1 MKKRIFRLLPIF
13 MVILVILVA
22 YKPVDRLFEI
32 QKNLDIFATLYK
44 EINTYYVDEVNP
56 NTIIKIG
63 IDAMLNSL
71 DPYTNY
77 IPEDEIEDY
86 RTMTTGQYGGIGAL
100 VGTRDGKSVVLMPYE
115 NFPAYKNGLK
125 IGDEIIKINGV
136 PLKNKNQGEVSKLL
150 KGQAGTVIK
159 LEVKSLG
166 QTTTKEIEFKRETIK
181 IDNVRFFTM
190 VNQEVGY
197 LSLTDFTHN
206 ASKEVKNAIEKLK
219 EQGAKK
225 IILDLRGNPGGL
237 LSEAVNISN
246 LFIQKELDVVST
258 KGKVVE
264 WNKTYKA
271 LNSPYDTELPLIVLT
286 NGRSASASEIVAGV
300 IQDYDR
306 GVLIGQKSFGK
317 GLVQAT
323 RPLSYNAQLKV
334 TTAKYYTPSGR
345 CIQAIDYGKRKA
357 DGSVDKFADSLRK
370 EFKTKNGRK
379 VYDGAGVDP
388 DIAVPTKKTSAVLMA
403 LRSKNLL
410 FDYAGEYFL
419 THKTIKPAQE
429 FRLSEAEYMEF
440 IKWVKTKNV
449 VYTTQTEKM
458 LKDLEE
464 KAKDERTF
472 GGLEAQIK
480 ALQTKSQQNKEADLL
495 TFKEEIRQ
503 NLEAEIVAFYYFEK
517 GQNLLEFNYD
527 ADLKMALEIF
537 KDMNKYQE
545 LLKSKK

>member
-1 MKKRIFRLLPIF
+1 
-13 MVILVILVA
+13 
-22 YKPVDRLFEI
+22 
-32 QKNLDIFATLYK
+32 
-44 EINTYYVDEVNP
+44 
-56 NTIIKIG
+56 
-63 IDAMLNSL
+63 
-71 DPYTNY
+71 
-77 IPEDEIEDY
+77 
-86 RTMTTGQYGGIGAL
+86 
-100 VGTRDGKSVVLMPYE
+100 
-115 NFPAYKNGLK
+115 
-125 IGDEIIKINGV
+125 
-136 PLKNKNQGEVSKLL
+136 EVSKLL

-197 LSLTDFTHN
+197 LSLTDFTYN

-246 LFIQKELDVVST
+246 LFIQKDLDVVST

-419 THKTIKPAQE
+419 AHKTIKPAQE

-503 NLEAEIVAFYYFEK
+503 NLESEIVAFYYFEK
-517 GQNLLEFNYD
+517 GQNLLDFNYD

>member
-1 MKKRIFRLLPIF
+1 MKKKLIKLLPIF
-13 MVILVILVA
+13 AVMLVLLVA

-32 QKNLDIFATLYK
+32 QKNLDIFTTLYK

-56 NTIIKIG
+56 STIMKTG

-100 VGTRDGKSVVLMPYE
+100 VGTRDGKSTILMPYE
-115 NFPAYKNGLK
+115 NYPAYKTGLK
-125 IGDEIIKINGV
+125 IGDEIIKINGI
-136 PLKNKNQGEVSKLL
+136 PLKNKTQNEVSKLL
-150 KGQAGTVIK
+150 KGQAGTNIK

-166 QTTTKEIEFKRETIK
+166 QNSTKEFEFKRETIK
-181 IDNVRFFTM
+181 IDNVKFYSM
-190 VNQEVGY
+190 VSTEVGY
-197 LSLTDFTHN
+197 LSLTDFTQN
-206 ASKEVKNAIEKLK
+206 ATKEVKNAIEKLK

-246 LFIQKELDVVST
+246 LFIPRESDVVST

-264 WNKTYKA
+264 WNKMYKA
-271 LNSPYDTELPLIVLT
+271 LNPAYDTELPLIVLI
-286 NGRSASASEIVAGV
+286 NGRSASAAEIVAGV
-300 IQDYDR
+300 VQDYDR

-323 RPLSYNAQLKV
+323 RPLSYNSQLKV

-357 DGSVDKFADSLRK
+357 DGTVDKFADSLRK

-388 DIAVPTKKTSAVLMA
+388 DIAVPAKKASAVLIA
-403 LRSKNLL
+403 LKNKNLL

-419 THKTIKPAQE
+419 ANKTIKAPQDFKLTESEYNE
-429 FRLSEAEYMEF
+429 FV
-440 IKWVKTKNV
+440 KWVKTKNV
-449 VYTTQTEKM
+449 TYTTQTEKI

-464 KAKDERTF
+464 KAKDERTY

-480 ALQTKSQQNKEADLL
+480 SLHTKSQQNKEADLL

-503 NLEAEIVAFYYFEK
+503 ALESEIVAFYYFEK
-517 GQNLLEFNYD
+517 GQNLLDFNYD

-545 LLKSKK
+545 LLKGKK